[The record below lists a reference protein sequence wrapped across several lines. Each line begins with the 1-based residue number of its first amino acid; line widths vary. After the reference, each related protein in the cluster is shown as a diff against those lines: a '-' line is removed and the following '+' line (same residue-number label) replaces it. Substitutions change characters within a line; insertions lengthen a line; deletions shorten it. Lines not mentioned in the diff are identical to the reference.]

1 MPFSSF
7 YKIMRPLKNKKA
19 MQQRKSE
26 FYKQLQ
32 LGKEALN
39 NKNLRSS
46 FHYFENAHILGQRH
60 LWRHT
65 LSHYWMFVFG
75 IKTKNTKETI
85 GQVFRIIAS
94 LLFTLIWV
102 PKGNTGG
109 TNISPIKPIPMRK
122 ELEKYFSN

>member
-1 MPFSSF
+1 MTNQ
-7 YKIMRPLKNKKA
+7 LL
-19 MQQRKSE
+19 KSE

-32 LGKEALN
+32 LGKEAL
-39 NKNLRSS
+39 KAKEYTTS
-46 FHYFENAHILGQRH
+46 FYHLENAHILGQKH

-65 LSHYWMFVFG
+65 LSHLWMFVFG
-75 IKTKNTKETI
+75 IKTRNPKEII

-109 TNISPIKPIPMRK
+109 TNISPILPIPIRK
-122 ELEKYFSN
+122 GLQKYF